1 MSTDTAELYFAN
13 PPLKEVSFSI
23 QFEPIEG
30 IHIGFLGLLWD
41 VFRDR
46 YPIVQHADEI
56 AHTIEKFGV
65 LPREVPQQLK
75 FLKQL
80 PLPRVMFFSADQQFL
95 IQIQKDRFIL
105 NWRNFDTYEYEYPR
119 YATLKKR
126 FLDEL
131 TIFNDFLNK
140 NNLSSPQYNQVEFTY
155 TNHIDSK
162 EHIAQ
167 EVFND
172 VIDESRYSPSLEL
185 ESFDIKL
192 KHLLKKGKDNIGR
205 MYTSV
210 DLGNRISDGSGVYIL
225 KFTTRAHPLEP
236 SLSGAIEVMDIMRN
250 EINNS
255 FSAITTSKMHCL
267 WNKK

>member
-56 AHTIEKFGV
+56 THTIEKFGV

-105 NWRNFDTYEYEYPR
+105 NWRNFDTHEYEYQR

-155 TNHIDSK
+155 TNHINSE

-192 KHLLKKGKDNIGR
+192 RHLLKKGKDNIGR